1 MFLFYLSKVLIHF
14 PCVVFNLLR
23 TFLEFVLHRT
33 NIICHTNLLFLN
45 KYYYH
50 IDAKTYEVSYIGK
63 LE

>member
-33 NIICHTNLLFLN
+33 NIICHTPQFEEQNNLQN
-45 KYYYH
+45 AKY
-50 IDAKTYEVSYIGK
+50 
-63 LE
+63 